1 MVTCKSLGYSWAVDT
16 RRAEVGR
23 QIKSHRRL
31 AKFRSQRA
39 FAEALGIGESSV
51 ANAESG
57 SDRIGDG
64 PVYDAIE
71 TYFGW
76 PMGSITAYIA
86 GTGPAPWGAQ
96 ADDEAAPAAPEPTED
111 AGDRWTPEEVER
123 TRGMTVEE
131 IQAEGRMIGK
141 FAGEEAQIRY
151 LTKALSVRLEKIR
164 APRAV

>member
-1 MVTCKSLGYSWAVDT
+1 MDT

-64 PVYDAIE
+64 PVYEAIE
-71 TYFGW
+71 THFGW
-76 PMGSITAYIA
+76 PVGSITAYIA
-86 GTGPAPWGAQ
+86 GTGPAPWGAH
-96 ADDEAAPAAPEPTED
+96 ADTAEPAPTEPVVAEQSKED
-111 AGDRWTPEEVER
+111 GDDWTPEEVKR
-123 TRGMTVEE
+123 AQGMTVEE

-141 FAGEEAQIRY
+141 FSGEEAQIRY
-151 LTKALSVRLEKIR
+151 LTKALAVRLEKIR
-164 APRAV
+164 ARGTV